1 MAAAGKTQGR
11 NLKAEIFIRAHLAFW
26 LLVLGSTG
34 IIYRIFYIQQVEGN
48 YWRKKGNEKLLQ
60 LKEIPATRGNIYA
73 EDGQSLLAT
82 SLPSYRLIF
91 DPLAAD
97 KKLFYEKIDS
107 LALLLSQEYRD
118 KSAVDYKT
126 QIIQARKTGRV
137 RYMMLNTK
145 WISFRSVKK
154 MKNWPIFREGRFKG
168 GVIFQKEERRDYPFK
183 LLARR
188 TLGYT
193 NLTGGATGLEYSF
206 NTFMAGTSGFSLV
219 KILKDGTYRPVY
231 DESLPV
237 DGADVVTTLDVN
249 IQDVAQAALEN
260 ALLHHKAKSGCVIL
274 MEVATGK
281 IKALV
286 NLGPDGKGGYL
297 EDFNYAVAERREP
310 GSTMKLC
317 SYLALFEED
326 KIEPDDTINTGNG
339 ELKLYDR
346 RVLDTKEGGYG
357 KISYKDAF
365 AKSSNV
371 AISKTVDEHFKNNK
385 AKYLNYLEQ
394 FGLTADLGFQLA
406 GYAKPNIKNIEDK
419 TWSLT
424 TLPWMSMGYE
434 LEVSPLQTLSVY
446 NAIANEG
453 KMVKPYL
460 VDRIMQGSK
469 TIESFEPEVLRKEIC
484 SDDSREKM
492 LSLLEA
498 VVESGTA
505 VNVKHADYRI
515 AGKTGTAQKLVNGR
529 YTQKYYT
536 SFCGFFPADKPKYS
550 CIVIIDEPMGPQQ
563 YAAEVSAPVFKEIA
577 DKIYS
582 LDIEIHPEEKK
593 KESAPSDVLP
603 LIQAGSATDL
613 KMLCDKLGISAYGEK
628 AGFVRTSRV
637 NASVKMSP
645 LLAAKGTVPPVV
657 GMTLRDALFNVENK
671 GYRVSWSGAG
681 RVKSQNPRAYTPY
694 GPKQTV
700 YLELE

>member
-1 MAAAGKTQGR
+1 MTTSSKTSGR

-26 LLVLGSTG
+26 LLALSSLA
-34 IIYRIFYIQQVEGN
+34 IIYRVFYIQQIDGD
-48 YWRKKGNEKLLQ
+48 YWRKRGNEKQLT

-97 KKLFYEKIDS
+97 KELFYEKIDS
-107 LALLLSQEYRD
+107 LALLLSHEYQD
-118 KSAVDYKT
+118 KSAADYKS
-126 QIIQARKTGRV
+126 QLVSARRTGRI
-137 RYMMLNTK
+137 RYMLLNTK
-145 WISFRSVKK
+145 WLKFRSVKR
-154 MKNWPIFREGRFKG
+154 MKKWPIFREGRFKG
-168 GVIFQKEERRDYPFK
+168 GAIFIKEERRDYPFK

-193 NLTGGATGLEYSF
+193 DLKGGATGLEFSF
-206 NTFMAGTSGFSLV
+206 NHFMAGTSGFSLV
-219 KILKDGTYRPVY
+219 KMLKDGSYRPVY

-237 DGADVVTTLDVN
+237 DGADVVTTLDIN
-249 IQDVAQAALEN
+249 IQDVAEAALEK

-274 MEVATGK
+274 MEVSTGK

-286 NLGPDGKGGYL
+286 NLGPDGNGGYL

-326 KIEPDDTINTGNG
+326 KIEPDDSVNTKNG

-357 KISYKDAF
+357 KISFKDAF

-371 AISKTVDEHFKNNK
+371 AIAQTLDEHFKNDK
-385 AKYLNYLEQ
+385 SKYLAYLDQ
-394 FGLTADLGFQLA
+394 FGLSQDLGFQLS
-406 GYAKPNIKNIEDK
+406 GYAKPNVKSLDDK
-419 TWSLT
+419 SWSLT

-453 KMVKPYL
+453 KMVRPYL

-469 TIESFEPEVLRKEIC
+469 TIESFETEVIRKEIC
-484 SDDSREKM
+484 SDGSREKM

-515 AGKTGTAQKLVNGR
+515 AGKTGTAQKLINGR

-550 CIVIIDEPMGPQQ
+550 CIVVIDEPMGPQQ

-582 LDIEIHPEEKK
+582 LDLEIHPEEIEKQASPQ
-593 KESAPSDVLP
+593 EGLP
-603 LIQAGSATDL
+603 LIQAGLGSEL
-613 KMLCDKLGISAYGEK
+613 KTLCDKLGISAYGEK
-628 AGFVRTSRV
+628 TGFVRASRS
-637 NASVKMSP
+637 NASVKLSP
-645 LLAAKGTVPPVV
+645 MVAAKGTVPPVQ
-657 GMTLRDALFNVENK
+657 GMTLRDALFVLENK
-671 GYRVSWSGAG
+671 GYRVSWSGNG
-681 RVKSQNPRAYTPY
+681 RVQNQSPKAYTPY
-694 GPKQTV
+694 GSKKTV
-700 YLELE
+700 YLNLN